1 MKQIKRKLL
10 IKMLALSLAI
20 VGATVVLLIIFL
32 NQ

>member
-1 MKQIKRKLL
+1 MKHIKRKLL

-20 VGATVVLLIIFL
+20 VGVTVILLIIFL